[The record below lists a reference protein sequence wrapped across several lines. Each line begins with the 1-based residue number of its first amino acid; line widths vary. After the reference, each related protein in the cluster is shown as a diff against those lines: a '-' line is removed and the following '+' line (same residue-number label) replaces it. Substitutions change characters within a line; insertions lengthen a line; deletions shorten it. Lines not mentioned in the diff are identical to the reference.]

1 MAEEKSIKGTLGKIA
16 EWFQQPEVKELVN
29 EEKKSITP
37 KEEPVMA
44 EEKSINNDEL
54 LAKVEKMEQWM
65 DSVEV
70 IEEEPKQEVVE
81 ETKPEPD
88 TSRADEIAAIKA
100 EFAKELADAKAQL
113 QSQLDNVKPQGFDH
127 NPEVESSKSADFVYK
142 IKTDPTYRMHT
153 DATQRVF
160 ARANARGIKGAV
172 DTSK

>member
-1 MAEEKSIKGTLGKIA
+1 MADEKSIKGTLGKIA

-44 EEKSINNDEL
+44 EERTTNDEL

-88 TSRADEIAAIKA
+88 TSKADEIAAIRA
-100 EFAKELADAKAQL
+100 EFAKELAEAKAQL

-127 NPEVESSKSADFVYK
+127 NPEVESSKSADFVYR
-142 IKTDPTYRMHT
+142 IKTDPTFRMQT
-153 DATQRVF
+153 DPTQRVF